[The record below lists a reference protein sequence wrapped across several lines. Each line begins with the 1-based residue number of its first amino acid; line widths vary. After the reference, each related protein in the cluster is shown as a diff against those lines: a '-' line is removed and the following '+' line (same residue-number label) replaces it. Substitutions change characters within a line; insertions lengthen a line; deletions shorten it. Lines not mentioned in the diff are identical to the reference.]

1 MENYKNIE
9 ISEKNLF
16 YSWAMTL
23 SGIVL
28 ILGIAY
34 AISGELIY
42 TLSIPERVLLFLIT
56 FIQFI
61 LLCFT
66 KKLFEFNPNTKEYR
80 TGFKLFGYK
89 HGEWKPFVADCSHF
103 AFQRYEEN
111 IHYTFGGLASKYVS
125 EEIFEL
131 RKIKSG
137 RAFEPIISGSD
148 IKSVIAMVTLGKMLG
163 KIYGIPIYDH
173 VKGLAKKGARTPDS
187 EEGI

>member
-66 KKLFEFNPNTKEYR
+66 KKLFEFNPNTKE
-80 TGFKLFGYK
+80 
-89 HGEWKPFVADCSHF
+89 
-103 AFQRYEEN
+103 
-111 IHYTFGGLASKYVS
+111 
-125 EEIFEL
+125 
-131 RKIKSG
+131 
-137 RAFEPIISGSD
+137 
-148 IKSVIAMVTLGKMLG
+148 
-163 KIYGIPIYDH
+163 
-173 VKGLAKKGARTPDS
+173 
-187 EEGI
+187 